1 MTKSPL
7 VVLLLIIVG
16 VQAVVLGRQMW
27 PAAQKAEKQ
36 AVVSKTS
43 AVQIERIPGSDAK
56 RLTLS
61 AKAAQRLDIQT
72 ANVREQ
78 QVARRRMVPGE
89 VIALA
94 PGTAASRVAAPA
106 GNNPAASATR
116 LTAGMPVTPD
126 RTGAAIVR
134 IQVTDDIKTFA
145 RGQALVFASGNATT
159 GLQANPTDPPGG
171 TDARS
176 ADKAVYYSVEGAKLT
191 VGDRVRVAFSMASSD
206 NARKVVPVA
215 AVLYSAT
222 GASWVYTTSEPLVF
236 VRHPVKIDFVEGDLA
251 VLTEGPSNGA
261 SVVTV
266 GAMELWGSEFY
277 VGH

>member
-16 VQAVVLGRQMW
+16 VQAVVLGRQMYW
-27 PAAQKAEKQ
+27 PAVQKAEKQ

-43 AVQIERIPGSDAK
+43 AVQVERIPGSDAK

-61 AKAAQRLDIQT
+61 AKAAQRIDIQT
-72 ANVREQ
+72 GNVREQ

-94 PGTAASRVAAPA
+94 PATAASRVAAPA
-106 GNNPAASATR
+106 GSNPAALATR
-116 LTAGMPVTPD
+116 LTAGTPVAPD
-126 RTGAAIVR
+126 RSGAAIVR

-145 RGQALVFASGNATT
+145 QGPALVFASGNATT
-159 GLQANPTDPPGG
+159 GLQANPSDPPG
-171 TDARS
+171 DARS
-176 ADKAVYYSVEGAKLT
+176 ADKAVYYSVEGAKLA

-215 AVLYSAT
+215 AVLYNAT

-251 VLTEGPSNGA
+251 VLTEGPSNGV